1 MKKKYIYEEEIQ
13 KITKVINGKK
23 VTITVTTVEIIED
36 REAYLMEL
44 FENFKRQK
52 IEAKSKKEKIMK
64 SKKDKNNEMITSEK
78 KY

>member
-13 KITKVINGKK
+13 KITKVIDGKK